1 MNIKAGTVYL
11 VGAGPGDPG
20 LITVRGLMLLRQ
32 ADVIV
37 HDRLV
42 ARELIDEVRPDAE
55 VIDAGKTPGAHRYAQ
70 GWINALIV
78 DRAQA
83 GFDVV
88 RLKGGD
94 PFVFGRGFEELEA
107 CRSGGVECVV
117 VPGVSSAIAAPA
129 AAGIPVTQRGEVRS
143 FAVVTG
149 CVAPDSPS
157 PELDYRALAAMDTVV
172 ILMGRSNLP
181 EIAAGLLCAGK
192 DPSTSVACVERG
204 TMREQRVVKATLAT
218 IASTAEQVSLR
229 APMVFVIGAV
239 ARHATT
245 DAINDWASIKS
256 SQRANFQVG

>member
-1 MNIKAGTVYL
+1 MSINAGTVYL

-20 LITVRGLMLLRQ
+20 LITVRGLSLLRQ

-42 ARELIDEVRPDAE
+42 ARELIDEVRPGAE
-55 VIDAGKTPGAHRYAQ
+55 VIDAGKTPAAHRYAQ
-70 GWINALIV
+70 SWINALIV

-94 PFVFGRGFEELEA
+94 PFVFGRGFEELQA
-107 CRSGGVECVV
+107 CRRGGIECVV

-149 CVAPDSPS
+149 RVAPDAPG
-157 PELDYRALAAMDTVV
+157 PKLDYRALAAMDTVV

-181 EIAAGLLCAGK
+181 ELAAGLLSAGK
-192 DPSTSVACVERG
+192 DPSTSVACIERG

-218 IASTAEQVSLR
+218 IATAAEEASLR
-229 APMVFVIGAV
+229 APMVFVIGSV
-239 ARHATT
+239 AKHATA
-245 DAINDWASIKS
+245 DAINEMASTKPN
-256 SQRANFQVG
+256 QRAKFQIG